1 MTEEQEKE
9 AKRFLE
15 YIRDTSNEFW
25 EMVSHIFK
33 KQSNLPA
40 NIYIDDYDRW
50 IDLCGKKIILFQ
62 TNNNYDTDYSKM
74 IPMSIEKNPEILVK
88 DEKIDLTPSEI
99 VEIKRFV
106 SECKKPLVQ
115 IGKGK
120 IDYEDFYDIL
130 REKGFY
136 KKRKKSKFIFDDF
149 FDENFEIKEN

>member
-1 MTEEQEKE
+1 MITEREKE
-9 AKRFLE
+9 VKGFLE
-15 YIRDTSNEFW
+15 YIREPSNEFY

-50 IDLCGKKIILFQ
+50 INLCGKKIVLFQ
-62 TNNNYDTDYSKM
+62 TNNKEETEYDKM
-74 IPMSIEKNPEILVK
+74 IPMSIENKPEILVK
-88 DEKIDLTPSEI
+88 DEKIDLTLSEI
-99 VEIKRFV
+99 DEIKRFV

-136 KKRKKSKFIFDDF
+136 KSKGKRL
-149 FDENFEIKEN
+149 